1 METKILRLTVAM
13 EGIGY
18 HIDGSN
24 GRQVPNAQIL
34 GFLTACKEY
43 G

>member
-1 METKILRLTVAM
+1 METKILRLTVAI

-18 HIDGSN
+18 RIDGSN
-24 GRQVPNAQIL
+24 GRHVPNAQIL
-34 GFLTACKEY
+34 GSLTAGKEY